1 MRIFFALPIS
11 AHSSLNILHW
21 RDKVFPRDRQG
32 IAAENFHITLSFV
45 GEASTAQCDTLIQA
59 TTELWQRV
67 RPQQLSMTIDQYAYW
82 PSPGT
87 FWIGPRSWNNSLNDL
102 NRQLN
107 ELSQRCVGRSAKQTF
122 QPHISLYRTKEAIP
136 QPLIE
141 PIFELN
147 FDEVVLFE
155 SVSRKQ
161 GVYYRELEVWP
172 LQPNYQGAQ
181 DGPKSRPLA
190 RKRNG

>member
-11 AHSSLNILHW
+11 AHSSLDILHW
-21 RDKVFPRDRQG
+21 REKVFPRDRQG

-59 TTELWQRV
+59 TNELWQRE

-82 PSPGT
+82 PSPGI

-122 QPHISLYRTKEAIP
+122 QPHISLYRT
-136 QPLIE
+136 
-141 PIFELN
+141 
-147 FDEVVLFE
+147 
-155 SVSRKQ
+155 
-161 GVYYRELEVWP
+161 
-172 LQPNYQGAQ
+172 
-181 DGPKSRPLA
+181 
-190 RKRNG
+190 